1 MMTVADPFAFVVLQY
16 GGFDITRQ
24 CLSSLEVLRP
34 DPEIVVV
41 DNASPDDA
49 GRLLQEYAVGREH
62 VHVIMSETNSGF
74 SHGNNLGYQ
83 YARDIL
89 GSRYIV
95 VLNNDVEVPQLD
107 FEARV
112 TAIQRETG
120 FAVLGPDI
128 YAPAR
133 RYHQNPYHAY
143 GDIFHPDNPTL
154 ADLNVLLD
162 YVQSFLAELEEPQRQ
177 PSLLARVKHSRALA
191 SVHNLCRDAS
201 VRRVASEWAKR
212 WTGRFEDVPLQG
224 ACYVF
229 GPPFVEAMSRC
240 FVPEPFLYS
249 EEILLQMNCMHWN
262 LKMVY
267 DSSVRVVHH
276 EGSSTERLFDDIRS
290 RQRKRF
296 EFENEYRSVCLCGL
310 YRAWLDEV
318 EGRQEGVPGEREAMS
333 RRAKDAG
340 VSLEGSML

>member
-1 MMTVADPFAFVVLQY
+1 MPTAGLFAYVILQY
-16 GGFDITRQ
+16 GGFDITRK
-24 CLSSLEVLRP
+24 CLASLERLQAEHEV
-34 DPEIVVV
+34 VVV

-49 GRLLQEYAVGREH
+49 GILLQKYAVGKEH
-62 VHVIMSETNSGF
+62 MHVITSETNSGF

-83 YARDIL
+83 YARDVL
-89 GSRYIV
+89 DARYIV

-128 YAPAR
+128 YAPAK

-162 YVQSFLAELEEPQRQ
+162 YVQSSLVELDEPQQ
-177 PSLLARVKHSRALA
+177 APGLLARVKHSRVLTG
-191 SVHNLCRDAS
+191 VHNLCRDGN

-212 WTGRFEDVPLQG
+212 WTGRFEGVPLQG

-229 GPPFVEAMSRC
+229 GPPFVEAMPRC

-249 EEILLQMNCMHWN
+249 EEILLQMNCLHRN

-276 EGSSTERLFDDIRS
+276 EGSSTERLFDDVRF
-290 RQRKRF
+290 RQRRRF
-296 EFENEYRSVCLCGL
+296 ELENEYRSVCLCGL
-310 YRAWLDEV
+310 YRAWLDEL
-318 EGRQEGVPGEREAMS
+318 EGKRESVPGEREAMS
-333 RRAKDAG
+333 RRARDAG
-340 VSLEGSML
+340 VSLEGLML